1 MKGDQVLWE
10 ERKEVV
16 AQEGDTAVQNFTG
29 DGPGSMWVAEAE
41 RRSLKMGVG

>member
-16 AQEGDTAVQNFTG
+16 AQEGDTGVQDFTG
-29 DGPGSMWVAEAE
+29 GVPGSMWVAEVK
-41 RRSLKMGVG
+41 RRSLKMGR